1 MVSSPLN
8 RDFLGR
14 SIVTIVES
22 GDMVDYLGRD
32 ISAGALPDPGD
43 ETDYLGRALLPPA
56 GPT

>member
-32 ISAGALPDPGD
+32 IGAGGVEAGD